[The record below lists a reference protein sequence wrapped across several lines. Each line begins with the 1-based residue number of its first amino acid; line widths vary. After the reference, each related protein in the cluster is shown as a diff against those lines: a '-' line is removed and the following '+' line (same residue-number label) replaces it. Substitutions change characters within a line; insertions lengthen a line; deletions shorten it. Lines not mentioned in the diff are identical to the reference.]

1 MHATAPSVPARP
13 TNARRRTTGTCATT
27 CATSSILPRGR
38 YTNLNTDLLDFN
50 RDDYYGTNGPED
62 IRKSPWLTFLDTQ
75 VQSDVVVRGSG
86 TGTVQSD
93 VPGIDCPALCSN
105 QWNQGA
111 TFTLTATPGPNT
123 RFVRWSGVCA
133 TTDETCEVTA
143 AAPVHAEA
151 VFAEQVALTLTVDA
165 SRASGTVV
173 STPAGLS
180 CPGTCTARFDK
191 GQLVTLTARPGTGSQ
206 LEQWGGACSG
216 RGVCTVAVDAPTT
229 VTAAF
234 ASGTRRLAT
243 SVAGKGRIV
252 SSPSGISCPTK
263 CAATFGVETTVK
275 LKAVPAKGYVLRAWT
290 GACKGHAG
298 CSVTLGADT
307 TVRATFKRR

>member
-1 MHATAPSVPARP
+1 MEPRCSCP
-13 TNARRRTTGTCATT
+13 T
-27 CATSSILPRGR
+27 P
-38 YTNLNTDLLDFN
+38 
-50 RDDYYGTNGPED
+50 
-62 IRKSPWLTFLDTQ
+62 
-75 VQSDVVVRGSG
+75 
-86 TGTVQSD
+86 
-93 VPGIDCPALCSN
+93 
-105 QWNQGA
+105 
-111 TFTLTATPGPNT
+111 PNT

-133 TTDETCEVTA
+133 TTDDTCEVTA
-143 AAPVHAEA
+143 AAAVHAEA

-165 SRASGTVV
+165 SNASGTVV

-180 CPGTCTARFDK
+180 CPGTCTASFDK

-216 RGVCTVAVDAPTT
+216 RGVCTVTVDAPTT

-252 SSPSGISCPTK
+252 SSPSGIFCPTK
-263 CAATFGVETTVK
+263 CAAQFGVETTVK